1 MVSGRRGARIA
12 IVDYGMGN
20 LYSVEHACRHA
31 GADAV
36 ITTRPNE
43 IVSADGVVLPGV
55 GAMPDAMDV
64 LRRGG
69 LDKAIAFA
77 AGKGTPLL
85 GICLG
90 MQLLMREGS
99 EFGPHEGLGLVD
111 GRVVRFEGRE
121 PGGAPLKVP
130 HIGWNAVH
138 RPDGAADNRWTGT
151 LMQDAADG
159 TCMYYVHSYYV
170 VPADPGIRVA
180 STRYGDA
187 DFCAA
192 FQQGNLFA
200 CQFHPER
207 SGPQGLLMIRNFVAW
222 AAASAATPSSP

>member
-1 MVSGRRGARIA
+1 MAAKKRGPRVA

-36 ITTRPNE
+36 ITTKPDE
-43 IVSADGVVLPGV
+43 IAAADGVVLPGV
-55 GAMPDAMDV
+55 GAMPDAMTV
-64 LRRGG
+64 LRQSG

-90 MQLLMREGS
+90 MQLLMREGT
-99 EFGPHEGLGLVD
+99 EFGPHEGLGLVE
-111 GRVVRFEGRE
+111 GGVQRFEGTE
-121 PGGAPLKVP
+121 EDGSPLKVP
-130 HIGWNAVH
+130 HIGWNAV
-138 RPDGAADNRWTGT
+138 RQSGEGRWAGS

-159 TCMYYVHSYYV
+159 TYMYYVHSYYV
-170 VPADPGIRVA
+170 VPRDPGIRVA
-180 STRYGDA
+180 ATRYGDT

-222 AAASAATPSSP
+222 SASRAGAPASP